1 MPQPMKLGALAGVLF
16 ATFAFALFAMSR
28 HTVAAEPLEQGF
40 ETMPHLDLKPGL
52 WNLAVH
58 NSQILPRTIIDTP
71 ALEKQLEKLSPEE
84 RKKAIAN
91 AQAAADQS
99 RELSAKGSD
108 GKSQRCLTPKIFQDN
123 ELLKMN
129 AQSSVC
135 KRTVTPTAQKV
146 SIQYACPKQTGTYT
160 SEANTTLE
168 RIDSENFKLT
178 SQTVN
183 VGDQPATTTSTITGK
198 FLREECAAPKTAK
211 QIEQDKRLAEAP
223 IAAANER
230 HGNNYESAVTN
241 RTDKVIT
248 AFTIF
253 VEMYGAGQV
262 RSHIYDS
269 ATLVSGPLKPHAT
282 IREGQPGIV
291 VDVKPEAV
299 IFADGSTWGG
309 PKEIESM
316 MQRRAVRLKTLKAIA
331 ASLCDSQRKKL
342 TSEEAAEAL
351 EAKEKS
357 APSEGTD
364 LLNAVQRKAYD
375 STINF
380 MRVARKGVKPSI
392 AETLK
397 ALQVDSNALAQD
409 PVKDANGKLYISKA
423 DAQLPCGGGQ

>member
-1 MPQPMKLGALAGVLF
+1 MLHPPKRIAVPAITMAALLCIPFEASHRAKAAAPQEDGYEA
-16 ATFAFALFAMSR
+16 
-28 HTVAAEPLEQGF
+28 
-40 ETMPHLDLKPGL
+40 MPHLDLKPGL
-52 WNLAVH
+52 WELKVH
-58 NSQILPRTIIDTP
+58 NSTIRPRTIIDTP
-71 ALEKQLEKLSPEE
+71 ELEKQLEKLTPEE

-91 AQAAADQS
+91 AQTVADQS
-99 RELSAKGSD
+99 RDLSAKGSD
-108 GKSQRCLTPKIFQDN
+108 GKGNRCLKPQDFQNN
-123 ELLKMN
+123 ELLKLD
-129 AQSSVC
+129 AQASSC
-135 KRTVTPTAQKV
+135 KRTVTSTEQKV

-160 SEANTTLE
+160 SEANVTLE

-178 SQTVN
+178 GRTVN
-183 VGDQPATTTSTITGK
+183 VGEQPATATSTITGK
-198 FLREECAAPKTAK
+198 FLREECAAPKTPK

-230 HGNNYESAVTN
+230 HGNSYESAVTN

-248 AFTIF
+248 AYTIF
-253 VEMYGAGQV
+253 VRMYGAGQV
-262 RSHIYDS
+262 RSHIFDS
-269 ATLVSGPLKPHAT
+269 ATLVSGPLKAHAT

-316 MQRRAVRLKTLKAIA
+316 MQRRVVRLKTLKAIGV
-331 ASLCDSQRKKL
+331 SLCESKRKLL
-342 TSEEAAEAL
+342 TSEESAQAL

-357 APSEGTD
+357 VPSEGTD

-380 MRVARKGVKPSI
+380 MRVARKGAKPTI

-397 ALQVDSNALAQD
+397 ALQVDSNALADD
-409 PVKDANGKLYISKA
+409 PVKDASGKLYITKA
-423 DAQLPCGGGQ
+423 DTIIACGSSN